1 MDETL
6 PVEQTPE
13 PVEVVT
19 VVDAQNVLGGYS
31 VVEDARLTAIESDL
45 TELNLRLQSDD
56 STTNDGVVT
65 VDAGQ
70 WSELTDRMDQ
80 SFRGTQLSL
89 FLILLILCVVSAVL
103 GTRVWSTISE
113 GWRHG

>member
-1 MDETL
+1 MDENI
-6 PVEQTPE
+6 PVEQVQE

-31 VVEDARLTAIESDL
+31 VVEDARLTAIESDMK
-45 TELNLRLQSDD
+45 ELNLRLQSDD
-56 STTNDGVVT
+56 TNANDGIVT

-70 WSELTDRMDQ
+70 WTEL
-80 SFRGTQLSL
+80 STQLDDVRMASSVNL
-89 FLILLILCVVSAVL
+89 FITLLILCVVSAVL
-103 GTRVWSTISE
+103 GTRIWSTISE